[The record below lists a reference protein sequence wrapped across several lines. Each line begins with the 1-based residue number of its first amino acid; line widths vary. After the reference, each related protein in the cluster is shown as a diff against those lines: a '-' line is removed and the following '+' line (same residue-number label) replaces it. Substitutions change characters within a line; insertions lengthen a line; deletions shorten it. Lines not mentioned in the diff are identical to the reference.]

1 MEGNIVQNWLK
12 TNEISIGNN
21 LDIVDIHLY
30 TTAEINPIVQRY
42 GIYREPEAEN
52 VSIGDVYGIAMDH
65 QMLYEG
71 CSEIYSESGTAYKVC

>member
-42 GIYREPEAEN
+42 GIYR
-52 VSIGDVYGIAMDH
+52 V
-65 QMLYEG
+65 
-71 CSEIYSESGTAYKVC
+71 